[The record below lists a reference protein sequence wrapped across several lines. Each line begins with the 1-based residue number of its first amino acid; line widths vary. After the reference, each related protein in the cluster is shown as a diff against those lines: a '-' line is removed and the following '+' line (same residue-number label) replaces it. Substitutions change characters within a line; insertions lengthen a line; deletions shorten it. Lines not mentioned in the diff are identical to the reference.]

1 MVHHGEA
8 IERQQSI
15 CTITRERP
23 MPNLSKLDFKKVGD
37 PLTCLWRMM
46 TGKPFV
52 PKSTRRCGGGIEEG
66 LVHCKY
72 YVSARLGSA
81 GRALSPEGAT

>member
-37 PLTCLWRMM
+37 PLDMPM
-46 TGKPFV
+46 
-52 PKSTRRCGGGIEEG
+52 EDDEG
-66 LVHCKY
+66 EAVC
-72 YVSARLGSA
+72 
-81 GRALSPEGAT
+81 T